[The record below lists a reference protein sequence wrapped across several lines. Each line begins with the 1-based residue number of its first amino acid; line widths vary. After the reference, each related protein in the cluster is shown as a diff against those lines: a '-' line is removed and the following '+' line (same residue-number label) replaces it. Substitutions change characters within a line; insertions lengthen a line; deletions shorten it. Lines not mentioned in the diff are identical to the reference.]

1 MGVLWV
7 AENMPGARP
16 KSFQNI
22 VSHSRVIVI
31 IILTSMFLDC
41 PDGFVEMP
49 DLSPLQFIE
58 CAGHREVIYLM
69 GH

>member
-16 KSFQNI
+16 KSLQNI
-22 VSHSRVIVI
+22 VSHSWVIVI
-31 IILTSMFLDC
+31 LILTSMLLVC
-41 PDGFVEMP
+41 ADGFVEIP

-58 CAGHREVIYLM
+58 CAGHREVIYLL